1 MKYLAPALAA
11 TLLLLA
17 SAGVVGWWFT
27 LRDDALRTQAALERS
42 IADLR
47 GERAALEAEIA
58 NHAELETERRDALE
72 RVATRLAR
80 LDARIPATAEF
91 TQMMRTVSN
100 LADLH
105 ALRITRIY
113 HVDTTELE
121 PGLQRL
127 TYDVSTTGT
136 FEDTVRFIQD
146 LHATPRLIA
155 VTRFRLATG
164 SNSNSTSTTPTITL
178 QATLVTLARSA
189 PTPPEPEEEAPTPDE
204 PPVLGR
210 AERPQGGPA

>member
-1 MKYLAPALAA
+1 MKYLAPAIAA
-11 TLLLLA
+11 VLLLLA

-27 LRDDALRTQAALERS
+27 LREDALRAQATLERS
-42 IADLR
+42 IADLER
-47 GERAALEAEIA
+47 ERATLEAEVANHGALEAQ
-58 NHAELETERRDALE
+58 RRDELAS
-72 RVATRLAR
+72 VAERLAY

-91 TQMMRTVSN
+91 TQMMRTVSG

-105 ALRITRIY
+105 ALRVTRIY

-136 FEDTVRFIQD
+136 FEDSVRFIQD

-155 VTRFRLATG
+155 VTRFRLAT
-164 SNSNSTSTTPTITL
+164 NSGGASTTPTITL
-178 QATLVTLARSA
+178 QATIVTLARSA
-189 PTPPEPEEEAPTPDE
+189 PTPPELDEEPAPNEDE
-204 PPVLGR
+204 PPVLGHDPH
-210 AERPQGGPA
+210 PQGGPA